1 MQTKLF
7 GVLLPKTSKLPLN
20 ITSFEEYW
28 LTQKDLKKNNVITID
43 SLCQRYGILPSEF
56 LKKPKHEQDISMYIA
71 IIGSDHE
78 QKQIDNQS
86 RKK

>member
-1 MQTKLF
+1 M
-7 GVLLPKTSKLPLN
+7 S

-28 LTQKDLKKNNVITID
+28 LTQKDFKKNKVITID
-43 SLCQRYGILPSEF
+43 SICQRYGILPSEF
-56 LKKPKHEQDISMYIA
+56 LKKPKHEQELNMCIA

-86 RKK
+86 RGK